1 MIIVKRVYEETDKN
15 YIKVLVDRLQPR
27 GVSKDQIKISIWAKD
42 LAPSNELRKEFNH
55 EENRFEEFKRK
66 YLMELNSNEQAK
78 KFKNENIVLLYAAK
92 NEKYNNAVVLK
103 EWLEMQLL
111 FFQ

>member
-78 KFKNENIVLLYAAK
+78 KFKNKFK